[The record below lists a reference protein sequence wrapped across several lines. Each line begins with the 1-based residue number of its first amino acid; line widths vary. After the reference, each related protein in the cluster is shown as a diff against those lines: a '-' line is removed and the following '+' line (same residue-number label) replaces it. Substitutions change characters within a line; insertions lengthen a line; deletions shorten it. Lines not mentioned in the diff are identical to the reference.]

1 MGRNRDLRGVG
12 GARDDRRPALASG
25 VAARIAA
32 STTQPGCENA
42 HLGNDQGCGFPAPSA
57 EIINLPSY
65 FSFDLFGI
73 TWEISKPVALAI
85 IGSTIVIVFFL
96 VAFGKP
102 KLIPG
107 KVQSLGEMGYLF
119 IRDGIARET
128 IGKAGDRFVP
138 FLFSMFFF
146 VFMMNLFEIIPG
158 AQFPVTSR
166 IAFPASLAIMVWCVY
181 MFLGLKHQGPIKFF
195 TNMMFPPGLPKPI
208 YVLLAPIELLS
219 NVIIRPFTL
228 AIRLFANMFA
238 GLLLLTV
245 FTVATFYLASFSL
258 IGIVGSAASFLMTVI
273 LTGFELLIITLQ
285 AYIFTLLTAVYIAG
299 SLHSEH

>member
-1 MGRNRDLRGVG
+1 MS
-12 GARDDRRPALASG
+12 A
-25 VAARIAA
+25 VAAALPLA
-32 STTQPGCENA
+32 EVTPGCENA
-42 HLGNDQGCGFPAPSA
+42 HLGNDKGCGFPAPSA
-57 EIINLPSY
+57 EIINLPKYGSI
-65 FSFDLFGI
+65 DLFGLTFDI
-73 TWEISKPVALAI
+73 TKPVLIAVL
-85 IGSTIVIVFFL
+85 GSAIVIIFFMI
-96 VAFGKP
+96 AFAKP

-107 KVQSLGEMGYLF
+107 KIQSLGEMGYLF

-128 IGKAGDRFVP
+128 IGKAGDKFVP
-138 FLFSMFFF
+138 FLFSLFFF
-146 VFMMNLFEIIPG
+146 VFVMNLFEVIPF

-166 IAFPASLAIMVWCVY
+166 IAFPATLAIMVWLVY
-181 MFLGLKHQGPIKFF
+181 MYLGMRHQGPIKFF

-238 GLLLLTV
+238 GHLLLTV
-245 FTVATFYLASFSL
+245 FILATFYLASFSFV
-258 IGIVGSAASFLMTVI
+258 GIVGSAASFFMTVV
-273 LTGFELLIITLQ
+273 LTAFEMLIITLQ